1 LVPILYEGSTH
12 YIRDTQKKSPTLHSD
27 DEFVSFFSHF
37 ALPIVLPQ
45 PDIVNGQLRNFVVS
59 SIEIPEKSD
68 GCLVSDVRSVG
79 KDLKHFM
86 EVPDLSHVVR
96 TLPLGLVVCYFDHV
110 QHLPLFLRDWLSVP
124 LAVKPPVKMPYARQV
139 AVPGKTIHFCP
150 GRPPSPFSLC
160 LKMRLPALG
169 HRPRTGWCW
178 GQGIGRMGLVPSGS
192 CADPARNCRGPSNTH
207 RTRL

>member
-1 LVPILYEGSTH
+1 MVPILYEGSTH
-12 YIRDTQKKSPTLHSD
+12 YIRDTQKKGPTLHR

-59 SIEIPEKSD
+59 SIEVPENSD

-79 KDLKHFM
+79 KDSKHFM

-96 TLPLGLVVCYFDHV
+96 TLPLGLLVPYFDQV
-110 QHLPLFLRDWLSVP
+110 RRLPFFLGDWLSVP

-139 AVPGKTIHFCP
+139 AVPDNY
-150 GRPPSPFSLC
+150 L
-160 LKMRLPALG
+160 L
-169 HRPRTGWCW
+169 
-178 GQGIGRMGLVPSGS
+178 LVPVDRQVLFL
-192 CADPARNCRGPSNTH
+192 CV
-207 RTRL
+207 